1 MGMGNFLGKI
11 SQSIRFDSRIYL
23 DQFVQQKM
31 LELLKQ
37 IDFFTIEVS
46 NRNEDMTKLNCVPL
60 N

>member
-1 MGMGNFLGKI
+1 MGNFLGKI